1 LISSNLTISKG
12 LEGQGSFQI
21 VGSIIVLASI
31 VGMSFSDWFETKKFC
46 DRKAKVKVF
55 KDLENGNQNEKLNC
69 LLDVE
74 RT

>member
-1 LISSNLTISKG
+1 M
-12 LEGQGSFQI
+12 
-21 VGSIIVLASI
+21 LASI
-31 VGMSFSDWFETKKFC
+31 VGMSFSDWFETIKFC